1 MNNCPHGYTT
11 RKACS
16 LCVSADD
23 DAEIASLCAQLT
35 AETARADAAEKE
47 RDAAREFG
55 EGMTRAATEERNRVF
70 DDLTTAKARSAA
82 LEAMLVRWLSADTW
96 EHHVEPMAILAD
108 DTRDLLTPAPAVESL
123 KINKAHRYGCPLTPE
138 EIQQLHADPYCFFE
152 RSLVGRVWW
161 VKLLIRIGRWL
172 RRQLRSRRL

>member
-96 EHHVEPMAILAD
+96 ENHVEPMAILAD
-108 DTRDLLTPAPAVESL
+108 DTRDLLTPAPAAEP
-123 KINKAHRYGCPLTPE
+123 CPTCRPE
-138 EIQQLHADPYCFFE
+138 GETL
-152 RSLVGRVWW
+152 
-161 VKLLIRIGRWL
+161 
-172 RRQLRSRRL
+172 